1 MNTELPAKPAD
12 EHGVVSLFF
21 CWTNFLDELGH
32 EGGGGDEITFFA

>member
-1 MNTELPAKPAD
+1 MNTKQAKQAD

-32 EGGGGDEITFFA
+32 EGGGDEITFFA